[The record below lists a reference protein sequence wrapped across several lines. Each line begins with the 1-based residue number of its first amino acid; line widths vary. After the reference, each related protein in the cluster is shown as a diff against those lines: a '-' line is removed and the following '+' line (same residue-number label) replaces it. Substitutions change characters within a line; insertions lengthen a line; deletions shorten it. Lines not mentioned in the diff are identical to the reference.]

1 MIHLVRGWMNE
12 LVVFVDP
19 CSTVTDALSV
29 MRRRYTNAL
38 VTKKTEQSPEY
49 GIITSLDICDK
60 IVAQGRNPSKTTV
73 KDIMSSPLI
82 KVDAE
87 MTIEECAKTMRKHNI
102 HHLPVIDETGKVIG
116 LISASD
122 FLIVAEQMGYGSDE
136 RVLC

>member
-19 CSTVTDALSV
+19 CSNVTEALGI

-38 VTKKTEQSPEY
+38 ITKKTEQSPEY

-60 IVAQGRNPSKTTV
+60 IVAQGRNPSTTSV
-73 KDIMSSPLI
+73 RDIMSSPLI
-82 KVDAE
+82 TVHAD
-87 MTIEECAKTMRKHNI
+87 MTIEECAQVMRQRNI
-102 HHLPVIDETGKVIG
+102 HHLPVIDDSGKVIG

-122 FLIVAEQMGYGSDE
+122 FLIVAEHMGHGGDE
-136 RVLC
+136 RALC